1 MKLFWREHTSLLIIY
16 FLQMALFPVIYWLDG
31 YKNVSVLFYSVGL
44 STFFLFCYL
53 VQRYI
58 NHQTFYQ
65 RLSQTIDSLEETI
78 QKTGDSPLP
87 EALDQLMEKQ
97 FKCYQD
103 EIIHYKKKL
112 KDHITFITQWVH
124 QMKTPISVIQLTI
137 QEEDNPHF
145 DSIQE
150 ELDRL
155 RKGLEMVLYASR
167 LDEFEHD
174 FHVESIYLSQLVKKV
189 IADNRRLF
197 IRNHVYPDIQ
207 VPTDLIIY
215 SDEKWLAF
223 ILSQLL
229 TNAVRYSSGKGKKV
243 TFKANWRGKKVILE
257 VQDQGIGIPK
267 QDLRRVC
274 DPYFTGQHGREYQ
287 ESTGMGLYLV
297 REICN
302 KLDHQIELE
311 SEEGIGT
318 IVRLVFNQTK
328 T

>member
-1 MKLFWREHTSLLIIY
+1 MRLFWREHIPLLTIY
-16 FLQMALFPVIYWLDG
+16 LIQMLLFPLIYWLDG
-31 YKNVSVLFYSVGL
+31 YRNVPVLFYSVGL

-53 VQRYI
+53 MQRYI
-58 NHQTFYQ
+58 CHQTFYR
-65 RLSQTIDSLEETI
+65 RLSHTIHSLEETF

-87 EALDQLMEKQ
+87 EALDQLMEQQ
-97 FKCYQD
+97 FQHYQD
-103 EIIHYKKKL
+103 EIILYKKKL
-112 KDHITFITQWVH
+112 QDHITFISQWVH

-137 QEEDNPHF
+137 QEEDDPHYN
-145 DSIQE
+145 SIQE

-174 FHVESIYLSQLVKKV
+174 FHVESINLSQLVKKA
-189 IADNRRLF
+189 IADHRRLF
-197 IRNHVYPDIQ
+197 IRNQVYPDIH
-207 VPTDLIIY
+207 VPADLTIY
-215 SDEKWLAF
+215 SDEKWLSF

-229 TNAVRYSSGKGKKV
+229 TNAVRYSAGKGKKV
-243 TFKANWRGKKVILE
+243 TFYADWQGKNVVLE

-297 REICN
+297 REIGN
-302 KLDHQIELE
+302 KLNHQIELE
-311 SEEGIGT
+311 SEEGVGT

-328 T
+328 N